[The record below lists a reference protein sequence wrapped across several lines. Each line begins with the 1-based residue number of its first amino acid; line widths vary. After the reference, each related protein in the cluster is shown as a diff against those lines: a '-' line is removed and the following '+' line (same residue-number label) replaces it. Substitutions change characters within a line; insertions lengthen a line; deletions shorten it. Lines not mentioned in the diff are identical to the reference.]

1 MIGFLTALHII
12 IATLLIL
19 IILAQ
24 QENASVTSM
33 FGGMSETTFGGRGSA
48 PIMIKI
54 TAVLATL
61 FAITSITLA
70 TLSIGSNRAKK
81 INFKATNTIPANK
94 SQQGTPQ
101 QGNTQPGNLPI
112 GNQQGN

>member
-1 MIGFLTALHII
+1 MVGFLTTLHFI

-33 FGGMSETTFGGRGSA
+33 FGGVSEGTFGGRGSA

-54 TAVLATL
+54 TAVLAVL
-61 FAITSITLA
+61 FAITSLSLA
-70 TLSIGSNRAKK
+70 TLSANSGRAKRV
-81 INFKATNTIPANK
+81 NFNNVENNIPSKNTGN
-94 SQQGTPQ
+94 SVPQ
-101 QGNTQPGNLPI
+101 QNKNPGNLPI

>member
-1 MIGFLTALHII
+1 MIGFLTALHFI

-61 FAITSITLA
+61 FAITSLSLA
-70 TLSIGSNRAKK
+70 TLSVNSGKAKK
-81 INFKATNTIPANK
+81 LNFNKTTNTVPASNTQQGA
-94 SQQGTPQ
+94 SQQ
-101 QGNTQPGNLPI
+101 NTQPGNLPI